1 MTAQLAWDS
10 EAWRVERDRRQLEWM
25 CGNHQAVEVVH
36 RLSHIAELWD
46 DIIDG
51 DRKATDTEVN
61 FAFESALIH
70 LQTNPFFAKHHAT
83 IMAVIV
89 LAINAWHDANEYQKT
104 GDPEKRMQA
113 FYLRNFGIELSMICA
128 FCCGG
133 YEHLRAVSGEIRDF
147 CRHETY
153 DQWSKEH
160 HHVG

>member
-1 MTAQLAWDS
+1 MSAQLAWDS
-10 EAWRVERDRRQLEWM
+10 EAWRIERDRRQLAWM
-25 CGNHQAVEVVH
+25 LGNHQAVEVVT

-70 LQTNPFFAKHHAT
+70 LQTNPFYMRNHAT

-89 LAINAWHDANEYQKT
+89 LAVNAWHDANEYQKS
-104 GDPEKRMQA
+104 GDADQRMQA

-128 FCCGG
+128 FCVGG

-147 CRHETY
+147 FRRESFTTWEHRHV
-153 DQWSKEH
+153 H
-160 HHVG
+160 